1 MATPTLYIFAGL
13 PASGKTTLAQRLAT
27 DLNAVHLRI
36 DTIEQAMR
44 DLCNFQV
51 EGEGYRLAYRIAADN
66 LRLGLSVVAD
76 SCNTIELTRREW
88 EDVAKAEG
96 AEFVNIE
103 ILCSHTTEHRQR
115 VEGKVNSVP
124 NLQLPTW
131 NDVLARAY
139 HSWSVP
145 RVEID
150 TAGTSPESSY
160 EELRTQL
167 RGSSRVASG
176 RKQKS
181 EW

>member
-66 LRLGLSVVAD
+66 LRLGLNVIAD
-76 SCNTIELTRREW
+76 SCNPIELTRREW
-88 EDVAKAEG
+88 EDVAHAEG

-103 ILCSHTTEHRQR
+103 ILCSDPAEHRQR
-115 VEGKVNSVP
+115 VEYRVNSVP

-131 NDVLARAY
+131 NDVVAREY
-139 HSWSVP
+139 HSWNVP

-150 TAGTSPESSY
+150 TAKSSPESSY
-160 EELRTQL
+160 EELRALL
-167 RGSSRVASG
+167 RGS
-176 RKQKS
+176 
-181 EW
+181 